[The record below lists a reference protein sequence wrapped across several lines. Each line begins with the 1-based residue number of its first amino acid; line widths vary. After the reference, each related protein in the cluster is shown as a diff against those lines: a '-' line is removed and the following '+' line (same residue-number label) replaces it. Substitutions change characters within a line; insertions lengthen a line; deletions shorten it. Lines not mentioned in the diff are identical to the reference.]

1 MAREDPKIQVIEQY
15 LATRR
20 RIKDIER
27 KANAKLGTPPP
38 NGPTCSFC
46 GWSADDVHVLIQGPD
61 NARICSECVE
71 QLGGMLKA
79 DDAS

>member
-1 MAREDPKIQVIEQY
+1 MARDDPKIQVIEQY

-38 NGPTCSFC
+38 RGPTCSFC

-61 NARICSECVE
+61 NARICSECVG